1 MHKYRVVERW
11 VEHGRLTLRC
21 SRGHYHM
28 VRALSALPDLE
39 ARLEG
44 YRPHLG
50 FGILMCSKSGAS
62 FRVIFESIGNPA
74 KPSAPKAAQ
83 DEMTSSAWH

>member
-1 MHKYRVVERW
+1 MHKYRVIERW
-11 VEHGRLTLRC
+11 AEESRMTLRC

-28 VRALSALPDLE
+28 ARALSVLPDVE

-50 FGILMCSKSGAS
+50 FGILHCPTSGEV
-62 FRVIFESIGNPA
+62 FRMIFESVGNSA
-74 KPSAPKAAQ
+74 KPPAPNATQ
-83 DEMTSSAWH
+83 GME